1 MPPAFPDPGPR
12 SPDSPVGNESAVG
25 QVLAEMARESGATGI
40 ILCDEAGMLLRHAGP
55 MGSQT
60 AETLAVLAVNAFVAA
75 REVARLAALGAPGEF
90 WQRALCGGYGVMTA
104 GQRHRLVVV
113 HDSAHAEGAVAFA
126 ARRHL
131 PRLMAALAEED
142 TRLPPL
148 SRVPVPFQRE
158 TSEDA
163 RRFSAQ
169 ETSWKEGMNR

>member
-1 MPPAFPDPGPR
+1 MPPSLPDAAPWPPDF
-12 SPDSPVGNESAVG
+12 SPAGDSAVG
-25 QVLAEMARESGATGI
+25 QVLLEMSRESGATGI
-40 ILCDEAGMLLRHAGP
+40 ILSDEAGMLLRHAGP
-55 MGSQT
+55 LASHT

-104 GQRHRLVVV
+104 GARHRLVVV

-126 ARRHL
+126 VRRHL

-163 RRFSAQ
+163 RRFSTQ
-169 ETSWKEGMNR
+169 ETSWKEDMPG